1 MYGKM
6 KQKEDIMDQGLQI
19 LKQESKTLKRFSDL
33 KRSGFFLIVFLISFI
48 LVAILGI
55 LGFEDVIIY
64 IFISTFI
71 SFILG
76 FIFMVKHIISSSK
89 KEAAFNELLV
99 KHLWQ
104 PILTRDTLSYDYDYV
119 IQTNKSSNDYII
131 QHPLISSRATE
142 IFSYQITNTSTHN
155 AFYALWYYSKSSN
168 GQNSSTTTYFR
179 GFAVETNIDV
189 EGLLYVREDKW
200 YSKLSAQFNE
210 FKNYQKMEG
219 LLVNGTFDDRLKTI
233 RNHIVS
239 MGFKDVSLINNH
251 QKLMVLIGS
260 NTLIPRMK
268 KYNQLTYQTH
278 ETFLKQLIQVME
290 YVADQ

>member
-1 MYGKM
+1 
-6 KQKEDIMDQGLQI
+6 MDQGLQR
-19 LKQESKTLKRFSDL
+19 LKEASKTIKRFTNL
-33 KRSGFFLIVFLISFI
+33 KRSGFFLLVFLTCFI

-55 LGFEDVIIY
+55 LGFEAVILY
-64 IFISTFI
+64 IFITMFI
-71 SFILG
+71 SFIIA
-76 FIFMVKHIISSSK
+76 FVFMVKHIISSGK

-119 IQTNKSSNDYII
+119 IQTNKNTQDYII

-142 IFSYQITNTSTHN
+142 IFSYQITNTSTQSSL
-155 AFYALWYYSKSSN
+155 YALWYYSRSSN

-179 GFAVETNIDV
+179 GFAVETNIDI

-200 YSKLSAQFNE
+200 YSKLSAQFND
-210 FKNYQKMEG
+210 FKNYEKVDG

-251 QKLMVLIGS
+251 QKLMILIGS

-268 KYNQLTYQTH
+268 KYNQETYNTH

>member
-1 MYGKM
+1 M
-6 KQKEDIMDQGLQI
+6 KQKEDFMDQGLQI
-19 LKQESKTLKRFSDL
+19 LKEESKTLKRFSDL
-33 KRSGFFLIVFLISFI
+33 KRSGFFLIVFLICFV

-55 LGFEDVIIY
+55 LGFEDVIVY
-64 IFISTFI
+64 IFITTFI

-76 FIFMVKHIISSSK
+76 FIFMVKHIISSEK
-89 KEAAFNELLV
+89 KETAFNELLV

-119 IQTNKSSNDYII
+119 IQTNKLSNDYII
-131 QHPLISSRATE
+131 QHPLISSRVTE
-142 IFSYQITNTSTHN
+142 IFSYQITNTSTQN
-155 AFYALWYYSKSSN
+155 GLYALWYYLRSSN

-179 GFAVETNIDV
+179 GFAVETNIDI

-200 YSKLSAQFNE
+200 YSRLSAQFNE
-210 FKNYQKMEG
+210 FNNYQKMEG

-233 RNHIVS
+233 RNHILS

>member
-1 MYGKM
+1 
-6 KQKEDIMDQGLQI
+6 MDQGLQI
-19 LKQESKTLKRFSDL
+19 LKEESKTLKRFSDL
-33 KRSGFFLIVFLISFI
+33 KRSGFFLIVFLICFV

-55 LGFEDVIIY
+55 LGFEDVIVY
-64 IFISTFI
+64 IFITTFI

-76 FIFMVKHIISSSK
+76 FIFMVKHIISSEK
-89 KEAAFNELLV
+89 KETAFNELLV

-119 IQTNKSSNDYII
+119 IQTNKLSNDYII
-131 QHPLISSRATE
+131 QHPLISSRVTE
-142 IFSYQITNTSTHN
+142 IFSYQITNTSTQN
-155 AFYALWYYSKSSN
+155 GLYALWYYLRSSN

-179 GFAVETNIDV
+179 GFAVETNIDI

-200 YSKLSAQFNE
+200 YSRLSAQFNE
-210 FKNYQKMEG
+210 FNNYQKMEG

-233 RNHIVS
+233 RNHILS

>member
-1 MYGKM
+1 M
-6 KQKEDIMDQGLQI
+6 KQKEDFMDQGLQI
-19 LKQESKTLKRFSDL
+19 LKEESKTLKRFSDL
-33 KRSGFFLIVFLISFI
+33 KRSGFFLIVFLICFV

-55 LGFEDVIIY
+55 LGFEDVIVY
-64 IFISTFI
+64 IFITTFI

-76 FIFMVKHIISSSK
+76 FIFMVKHIISSEK

-119 IQTNKSSNDYII
+119 IQTNKLSNDYII
-131 QHPLISSRATE
+131 QHPLISSRVTE
-142 IFSYQITNTSTHN
+142 IFSYQITNTSTQN
-155 AFYALWYYSKSSN
+155 GLYALWYYSRSSN

-179 GFAVETNIDV
+179 GFAVETNIDI

-200 YSKLSAQFNE
+200 YSRLSAQFKE
-210 FKNYQKMEG
+210 FNNYQKMEG

-233 RNHIVS
+233 RNHILS

>member
-1 MYGKM
+1 M

-19 LKQESKTLKRFSDL
+19 LKEESKTLKRFSDL
-33 KRSGFFLIVFLISFI
+33 KRSGFFLIVFLICFV

-55 LGFEDVIIY
+55 LGFEDVIVY
-64 IFISTFI
+64 IFITTFI
-71 SFILG
+71 SFIFG
-76 FIFMVKHIISSSK
+76 FIFMVKHIMSSSK
-89 KEAAFNELLV
+89 KEAAFNELLM

-119 IQTNKSSNDYII
+119 IQTNKNIQDYII

-142 IFSYQITNTSTHN
+142 IFTYQITNTSTQN
-155 AFYALWYYSKSSN
+155 ALYALWYYSRSSN

-179 GFAVETNIDV
+179 GFAVETNIDI

-210 FKNYQKMEG
+210 FKNYQKIDG

-233 RNHIVS
+233 RYHIVS

-251 QKLMVLIGS
+251 QKLMILIGS
-260 NTLIPRMK
+260 NTLNPRMK

>member
-1 MYGKM
+1 M

-33 KRSGFFLIVFLISFI
+33 KRSGFFLIVFLICFV

-55 LGFEDVIIY
+55 LGFEDVIVY
-64 IFISTFI
+64 IFITTFI
-71 SFILG
+71 SFIFG
-76 FIFMVKHIISSSK
+76 FIFMVKHIMSSSK
-89 KEAAFNELLV
+89 KEAAFNELLM

-119 IQTNKSSNDYII
+119 IQTNKNIQDYII

-142 IFSYQITNTSTHN
+142 IFTYQITNTSTQN
-155 AFYALWYYSKSSN
+155 ALYALWYYSRSSN

-179 GFAVETNIDV
+179 GFAVETNIDI

-210 FKNYQKMEG
+210 FKNYQKIDG

-233 RNHIVS
+233 RYHIVS

-251 QKLMVLIGS
+251 QKLMILIGS

>member
-1 MYGKM
+1 M

-33 KRSGFFLIVFLISFI
+33 KRSGFFLIVFLVCFV

-64 IFISTFI
+64 IFITTFI

-89 KEAAFNELLV
+89 KEAAFNELLM

-119 IQTNKSSNDYII
+119 IQTNKNTQDYII
-131 QHPLISSRATE
+131 QHPLISSRASE
-142 IFSYQITNTSTHN
+142 IFTYQITNTSTQN
-155 AFYALWYYSKSSN
+155 ALYALWYYSRSSN

-179 GFAVETNIDV
+179 GFAVETNIDI

-210 FKNYQKMEG
+210 FKNYQKIDG
-219 LLVNGTFDDRLKTI
+219 LLVNGTFDARLKTI
-233 RNHIVS
+233 RNHIIS

-260 NTLIPRMK
+260 NTLIPIMK
-268 KYNQLTYQTH
+268 KYNQETYNTH
-278 ETFLKQLIQVME
+278 ESFLKQLIKVME

>member
-1 MYGKM
+1 M
-6 KQKEDIMDQGLQI
+6 
-19 LKQESKTLKRFSDL
+19 
-33 KRSGFFLIVFLISFI
+33 
-48 LVAILGI
+48 
-55 LGFEDVIIY
+55 
-64 IFISTFI
+64 
-71 SFILG
+71 
-76 FIFMVKHIISSSK
+76 
-89 KEAAFNELLV
+89 

-119 IQTNKSSNDYII
+119 IQTNKNIQDYII

-142 IFSYQITNTSTHN
+142 IFTYQITNTSTQN
-155 AFYALWYYSKSSN
+155 ALYALWYYSRSSN

-179 GFAVETNIDV
+179 GFAVETNIDI

-210 FKNYQKMEG
+210 FKNYQKIDG

-233 RNHIVS
+233 RYHIVS

-251 QKLMVLIGS
+251 QKLMILIGS

>member
-1 MYGKM
+1 M

-19 LKQESKTLKRFSDL
+19 LKEESKTLKRFSDL
-33 KRSGFFLIVFLISFI
+33 KRSGFFLIVFLICFV

-55 LGFEDVIIY
+55 LGFEDVIVY
-64 IFISTFI
+64 IFITTFI
-71 SFILG
+71 SFIFG
-76 FIFMVKHIISSSK
+76 FIFMVKHIMSSSK
-89 KEAAFNELLV
+89 KEAAFNELLM

-119 IQTNKSSNDYII
+119 IQTNKNIQDYII

-142 IFSYQITNTSTHN
+142 IFTYQITNTSTQN
-155 AFYALWYYSKSSN
+155 ALYALWYYSRSSN

-179 GFAVETNIDV
+179 GFAVETNIDIV
-189 EGLLYVREDKW
+189 GLLYVREDKW

-210 FKNYQKMEG
+210 FKNYQKIDG

-251 QKLMVLIGS
+251 QKLMILIGS

>member
-1 MYGKM
+1 M

-19 LKQESKTLKRFSDL
+19 LKEESKTLKRFSDL
-33 KRSGFFLIVFLISFI
+33 KRSGFFLIVFLICFV

-64 IFISTFI
+64 IFITTFI
-71 SFILG
+71 SFIFG
-76 FIFMVKHIISSSK
+76 FIFMVKHIMSSSK
-89 KEAAFNELLV
+89 KEAAFNELLM

-119 IQTNKSSNDYII
+119 IQTNKNIQDYII

-142 IFSYQITNTSTHN
+142 IFTYQITNTSTQN
-155 AFYALWYYSKSSN
+155 ALYALWYYSRSSN

-179 GFAVETNIDV
+179 GFAVETNIDIV
-189 EGLLYVREDKW
+189 GLLYVREDKW

-210 FKNYQKMEG
+210 FKNYQKIDG
-219 LLVNGTFDDRLKTI
+219 LLVNGTFNDRLKTI

-251 QKLMVLIGS
+251 QKLMILIGS

>member
-1 MYGKM
+1 M

-19 LKQESKTLKRFSDL
+19 LKEESKTLKRFSDL
-33 KRSGFFLIVFLISFI
+33 KRSGFFLIVFLICFV

-55 LGFEDVIIY
+55 LGFEDVIVY
-64 IFISTFI
+64 IFITTFI
-71 SFILG
+71 SFIFG
-76 FIFMVKHIISSSK
+76 FIFMVKHIMSSSK
-89 KEAAFNELLV
+89 KEAAFNELLM

-119 IQTNKSSNDYII
+119 IQTNKNIQDYII

-142 IFSYQITNTSTHN
+142 IFTYQITNTSTQN
-155 AFYALWYYSKSSN
+155 ALYALWYYSRSSN

-179 GFAVETNIDV
+179 GFAVETNIDI

-210 FKNYQKMEG
+210 FKNYQKIDG

-233 RNHIVS
+233 RYHIVS

-251 QKLMVLIGS
+251 QKLMILIGS

>member
-1 MYGKM
+1 M

-19 LKQESKTLKRFSDL
+19 LKEESKTLKRFSDL
-33 KRSGFFLIVFLISFI
+33 KRSGFFLIVFLICFV

-55 LGFEDVIIY
+55 LGFEDVIVY
-64 IFISTFI
+64 IFITTFI
-71 SFILG
+71 SFIFG
-76 FIFMVKHIISSSK
+76 FIFMVKHIMSSSK
-89 KEAAFNELLV
+89 KEAAFNELLM

-119 IQTNKSSNDYII
+119 IQTNKNIQDYII

-142 IFSYQITNTSTHN
+142 IFTYQITNTSTQN
-155 AFYALWYYSKSSN
+155 ALYALWYYSRSSN
-168 GQNSSTTTYFR
+168 GQNSPTTTYFR
-179 GFAVETNIDV
+179 GFAVETNIDI

-210 FKNYQKMEG
+210 FKNYQKIDG

-233 RNHIVS
+233 RYHIVS

-251 QKLMVLIGS
+251 QKLMILIGS

>member
-1 MYGKM
+1 M

-19 LKQESKTLKRFSDL
+19 LKEASKTLKRFTDL
-33 KRSGFFLIVFLISFI
+33 KRSGFFLIVFLICFV

-55 LGFEDVIIY
+55 LGFGEVILY
-64 IFISTFI
+64 IFITAFI

-76 FIFMVKHIISSSK
+76 FIFMVKHIISSEK
-89 KEAAFNELLV
+89 KEAAFIELLV

-119 IQTNKSSNDYII
+119 IQTNKLSNDYII

-142 IFSYQITNTSTHN
+142 IFSYQITNTSTQN
-155 AFYALWYYSKSSN
+155 GLYALWYYSRSSN

-179 GFAVETNIDV
+179 GFAVETNIDI

-210 FKNYQKMEG
+210 FKNYQKIDG

-260 NTLIPRMK
+260 NIFIPRMK

-278 ETFLKQLIQVME
+278 ETFLKRLIQVME

>member
-1 MYGKM
+1 M
-6 KQKEDIMDQGLQI
+6 KQKEDIMDQGLQT
-19 LKQESKTLKRFSDL
+19 LKEESKTLKRFSDL
-33 KRSGFFLIVFLISFI
+33 KRSGFFLIVFLICFV

-55 LGFEDVIIY
+55 LGFEDVIVY
-64 IFISTFI
+64 IFITTFI
-71 SFILG
+71 SFIFG
-76 FIFMVKHIISSSK
+76 FIFMVKHIMSSSK
-89 KEAAFNELLV
+89 KEAAFNELLM

-119 IQTNKSSNDYII
+119 IQTNKNIQDYII

-142 IFSYQITNTSTHN
+142 IFTYQITNTSTQN
-155 AFYALWYYSKSSN
+155 ALYALWYYSRSSN

-179 GFAVETNIDV
+179 GFAVETNIDI

-210 FKNYQKMEG
+210 FKNYQKIDG

-233 RNHIVS
+233 RYHIVS

-251 QKLMVLIGS
+251 QKLMILIGS

>member
-1 MYGKM
+1 M

-33 KRSGFFLIVFLISFI
+33 KRSGFFLIVFLVCFV

-64 IFISTFI
+64 IFITTFI

-89 KEAAFNELLV
+89 KEAAFNELLM

-119 IQTNKSSNDYII
+119 IQTNKNTQDYII
-131 QHPLISSRATE
+131 QHPLISSRASE
-142 IFSYQITNTSTHN
+142 IFTYQITNTSTQN
-155 AFYALWYYSKSSN
+155 ALYALWYYSRSSN

-179 GFAVETNIDV
+179 GFAVETNIDI

-210 FKNYQKMEG
+210 FKNYQKIDG
-219 LLVNGTFDDRLKTI
+219 LLVNGTFDARLKTI
-233 RNHIVS
+233 RDYIVS

-251 QKLMVLIGS
+251 QKLMILIGS
-260 NTLIPRMK
+260 NTLIPIMK
-268 KYNQLTYQTH
+268 KYNQETYNTH
-278 ETFLKQLIQVME
+278 ESFLKQLIKVME

>member
-1 MYGKM
+1 M

-19 LKQESKTLKRFSDL
+19 LKEESKTLKRFSDL
-33 KRSGFFLIVFLISFI
+33 KRSGFFLIVFLICFV

-64 IFISTFI
+64 IFITTFI
-71 SFILG
+71 SFIFG
-76 FIFMVKHIISSSK
+76 FIFMVKHIMSSSK
-89 KEAAFNELLV
+89 KEAAFNELLM

-119 IQTNKSSNDYII
+119 IQTNKNIQDYII

-142 IFSYQITNTSTHN
+142 IFTYQITNTSTQN
-155 AFYALWYYSKSSN
+155 ALYALWYYSRSSN

-179 GFAVETNIDV
+179 GFAVETNIDIV
-189 EGLLYVREDKW
+189 GLLYVREDKW

-210 FKNYQKMEG
+210 FKNYQKIDG

-251 QKLMVLIGS
+251 QKLMILIGS

>member
-1 MYGKM
+1 M

-19 LKQESKTLKRFSDL
+19 LKEESKTLKRFSDL
-33 KRSGFFLIVFLISFI
+33 KRSGFFLIVFLICFV

-55 LGFEDVIIY
+55 LGFEDVIVY
-64 IFISTFI
+64 IFITTFI
-71 SFILG
+71 SFIFG
-76 FIFMVKHIISSSK
+76 FIFMVKHIMSSSK
-89 KEAAFNELLV
+89 KEAAFNELLM

-119 IQTNKSSNDYII
+119 IQTNKNIQDYII

-142 IFSYQITNTSTHN
+142 IFTYQITNTSTQN
-155 AFYALWYYSKSSN
+155 ALYALWYYSRSSN

-179 GFAVETNIDV
+179 GFAVETNIDI

-210 FKNYQKMEG
+210 FKNYQKIDG

-251 QKLMVLIGS
+251 QKLMILIGS